1 MVIAI
6 FSFYKEG
13 FRNLTL
19 GKSLWKIIVIKLF
32 ILFGVLQFLLF
43 DDNLH
48 TLNDEQKSDFVFQN
62 LIIKENK

>member
-48 TLNDEQKSDFVFQN
+48 TLNDEQKSNFVFQN